1 VEHCDDDVLALVAL
15 GERPSDADA
24 EHLTGCP
31 RCRSEI
37 ESFRRVVVAGRPGVL
52 PGPDVAPPIHVWD
65 AVAAATGVVVRP
77 RPVNPI
83 SAPDGIGGL
92 LGGGGVDGPAAHT
105 PVSGARDG
113 SSDSVTRLRPRRTG
127 RSRRRWLPMAAV
139 AASALVV
146 GGIAGAVG
154 ASLLGGDD
162 PQAVVVARTTLDPL
176 PADPG
181 ATGTAVVVNA
191 AGTRRLEVDVSRLS
205 STDGFYEVWLIDAS
219 VKKMVP
225 IGVLTGTRGDFTI
238 PADLDLGKF
247 PVVDIS
253 AEPLDG
259 DPTHSGKSHLRGVI
273 RG

>member
-1 VEHCDDDVLALVAL
+1 MEHCDDDVLALVAL

-24 EHLTGCP
+24 EHLSGCT
-31 RCRSEI
+31 RCRSEV
-37 ESFRRVVVAGRPGVL
+37 ESFGRVVAAGRPGIVA
-52 PGPDVAPPIHVWD
+52 GPDVPPRAQVWD
-65 AVAAATGVVVRP
+65 AVAAATGVSVRP
-77 RPVNPI
+77 RTVGPT
-83 SAPDGIGGL
+83 G
-92 LGGGGVDGPAAHT
+92 GPAGPQPQPQPPPGPGAG
-105 PVSGARDG
+105 SGAT
-113 SSDSVTRLRPRRTG
+113 VTTLRPRPADRG
-127 RSRRRWLPMAAV
+127 RRGRLPMLAV

-154 ASLLGGDD
+154 VSLLGGDD

-181 ATGTAVVVNA
+181 ATGTAVVVDA

-238 PADLDLGKF
+238 PADLDLGQF